1 MVAFD
6 QLITILLVAFL
17 SYAFIFVLLYRS
29 VTNDDEK
36 PDVSSTTTP
45 HPDPAILLENSP
57 RKSGPPST
65 IECWHCGTENDREYT
80 YCKNCITV
88 LASYEIQS
96 SSM

>member
-1 MVAFD
+1 MAAFD
-6 QLITILLVAFL
+6 QLIAILLVAFL

-45 HPDPAILLENSP
+45 QPDPTIILRNSP
-57 RKSGPPST
+57 QKSGTPST
-65 IECWHCGTENDREYT
+65 IECWHCGTENDRGYT

-88 LASYEIQS
+88 LRSYELQS
-96 SSM
+96 SSI